1 MLNFSINT
9 LKNEVLFHIK
19 SSTFLF
25 SLLLLVLVF
34 NPQYSSAFFYN
45 NQGNS
50 LLYGNVGSAS
60 SLYSNPGGSYGPNT
74 GLMYGGGGINNGFGM
89 MPGYGYGGSSFGS
102 GGLLDVL
109 SAVLGLG
116 SAIYGGGGI
125 NNGFGMMPGYGY
137 GGSSFGSGG
146 LLDVLSGVLG
156 LDSGPNQEFGSDYIS
171 DYEYGSNNNLDD
183 TLQPN
188 DEMVDFGYD
197 SDYGYN
203 SDSDY
208 GYNSDSD
215 YGYNSD
221 SDYDNNEF
229 QSDFP
234 IEDLRSV
241 DSPTEEQFSF
251 QNDYDF
257 SQTPEGDFSSD
268 LFQ

>member
-1 MLNFSINT
+1 MFNFSTNT
-9 LKNEVLFHIK
+9 LKNKVLFHTK
-19 SSTFLF
+19 SSIFLF
-25 SLLLLVLVF
+25 SLLLLAIVF

-50 LLYGNVGSAS
+50 LLYGNVGTAS
-60 SLYSNPGGSYGPNT
+60 SLYSNPGASYGQNM
-74 GLMYGGGGINNGFGM
+74 GLMYGGGEINNGFGM

-102 GGLLDVL
+102 GG
-109 SAVLGLG
+109 
-116 SAIYGGGGI
+116 
-125 NNGFGMMPGYGY
+125 
-137 GGSSFGSGG
+137 G

-156 LDSGPNQEFGSDYIS
+156 LDSGRNQEFESDYIS
-171 DYEYGSNNNLDD
+171 DYEYGSNNNLDY

-188 DEMVDFGYD
+188 DEMVDFG
-197 SDYGYN
+197 
-203 SDSDY
+203 
-208 GYNSDSD
+208 SDSD

-229 QSDFP
+229 QSDLP

-268 LFQ
+268 LFNKEITIT

>member
-9 LKNEVLFHIK
+9 LKNEVLFHTR
-19 SSTFLF
+19 SSIFLC
-25 SLLLLVLVF
+25 SLLLIALVF

-50 LLYGNVGSAS
+50 LLYGNFGPAS
-60 SLYSNPGGSYGPNT
+60 SLYSNPEASYGPNL

-89 MPGYGYGGSSFGS
+89 MS
-102 GGLLDVL
+102 
-109 SAVLGLG
+109 
-116 SAIYGGGGI
+116 
-125 NNGFGMMPGYGY
+125 GYGY

-156 LDSGPNQEFGSDYIS
+156 LDSGPNQEFESDYIS
-171 DYEYGSNNNLDD
+171 DYEYGSNNNLDY

-221 SDYDNNEF
+221 SDYGNEF
-229 QSDFP
+229 QSDLP

-257 SQTPEGDFSSD
+257 SQTPEGAFSSD
-268 LFQ
+268 LF

>member
-9 LKNEVLFHIK
+9 LKNEVLFHTR
-19 SSTFLF
+19 SSIFLC
-25 SLLLLVLVF
+25 SLLLIALVF
-34 NPQYSSAFFYN
+34 NPQYSYAFFYN

-50 LLYGNVGSAS
+50 LLYGNFGPAS
-60 SLYSNPGGSYGPNT
+60 SLYSNPEASYGPNL
-74 GLMYGGGGINNGFGM
+74 GLMYGGGGINN
-89 MPGYGYGGSSFGS
+89 
-102 GGLLDVL
+102 D
-109 SAVLGLG
+109 
-116 SAIYGGGGI
+116 
-125 NNGFGMMPGYGY
+125 FGMMPGYGY

-156 LDSGPNQEFGSDYIS
+156 LDSGPNQEFESDYIS
-171 DYEYGSNNNLDD
+171 DYEYGSNNNLDY

-215 YGYNSD
+215 Y
-221 SDYDNNEF
+221 NNEF
-229 QSDFP
+229 QSDLP
-234 IEDLRSV
+234 VEDLRSV

-257 SQTPEGDFSSD
+257 SQTQEGDFSSD

>member
-60 SLYSNPGGSYGPNT
+60 SLYSNPGASYGPNM
-74 GLMYGGGGINNGFGM
+74 GLMYGGGEINNGFGM

-109 SAVLGLG
+109 A
-116 SAIYGGGGI
+116 
-125 NNGFGMMPGYGY
+125 
-137 GGSSFGSGG
+137 
-146 LLDVLSGVLG
+146 GVLG
-156 LDSGPNQEFGSDYIS
+156 LDSGPNQEFESDYIS
-171 DYEYGSNNNLDD
+171 NYEYGSNNNLGY

-188 DEMVDFGYD
+188 DEMVDFG
-197 SDYGYN
+197 

-229 QSDFP
+229 QSDLP

-257 SQTPEGDFSSD
+257 SQTPEGDFPSD

>member
-9 LKNEVLFHIK
+9 LKNEVLFHTR
-19 SSTFLF
+19 SSIFLC
-25 SLLLLVLVF
+25 SLLLIALVF
-34 NPQYSSAFFYN
+34 NPQYSYAFFYN

-50 LLYGNVGSAS
+50 LLYGNFGPSS
-60 SLYSNPGGSYGPNT
+60 SLYSNPEASYSPNL
-74 GLMYGGGGINNGFGM
+74 GLMYGGGGTNKGFGM
-89 MPGYGYGGSSFGS
+89 MS
-102 GGLLDVL
+102 
-109 SAVLGLG
+109 
-116 SAIYGGGGI
+116 
-125 NNGFGMMPGYGY
+125 GYGY

-156 LDSGPNQEFGSDYIS
+156 LDSGPNQEFESDYIS
-171 DYEYGSNNNLDD
+171 DYEYGSNNNLDY

-208 GYNSDSD
+208 
-215 YGYNSD
+215 
-221 SDYDNNEF
+221 NNEF
-229 QSDFP
+229 QSDLP
-234 IEDLRSV
+234 VEDLRSV

>member
-60 SLYSNPGGSYGPNT
+60 SLYSNPGASYGPNM
-74 GLMYGGGGINNGFGM
+74 GLMYGGGEINNGFGM

-109 SAVLGLG
+109 A
-116 SAIYGGGGI
+116 
-125 NNGFGMMPGYGY
+125 
-137 GGSSFGSGG
+137 
-146 LLDVLSGVLG
+146 GVLG
-156 LDSGPNQEFGSDYIS
+156 LDSGPNQEFESDYIS
-171 DYEYGSNNNLDD
+171 DYEYGSNNNLDY

-188 DEMVDFGYD
+188 DEMVDFG
-197 SDYGYN
+197 

-229 QSDFP
+229 QSDLP

-257 SQTPEGDFSSD
+257 SQTPEGDFLSD

>member
-9 LKNEVLFHIK
+9 LKNEVLFHTR
-19 SSTFLF
+19 SSIFLC
-25 SLLLLVLVF
+25 SLLLIALVF
-34 NPQYSSAFFYN
+34 NPQYSYAFFYN

-50 LLYGNVGSAS
+50 LLYGNFGPAS
-60 SLYSNPGGSYGPNT
+60 SLYSNPEASYGPNL

-89 MPGYGYGGSSFGS
+89 MS
-102 GGLLDVL
+102 
-109 SAVLGLG
+109 
-116 SAIYGGGGI
+116 
-125 NNGFGMMPGYGY
+125 GYGY

-156 LDSGPNQEFGSDYIS
+156 LDSGPNQEFESDYIS
-171 DYEYGSNNNLDD
+171 DYEYGSNNNLDY

-208 GYNSDSD
+208 
-215 YGYNSD
+215 
-221 SDYDNNEF
+221 NNEF
-229 QSDFP
+229 QSDLP
-234 IEDLRSV
+234 VEDLRSV

>member
-1 MLNFSINT
+1 MFNFSTNT
-9 LKNEVLFHIK
+9 LKNKVLFHTK
-19 SSTFLF
+19 SSIFLF

-60 SLYSNPGGSYGPNT
+60 SLYSNPGASYGPNM
-74 GLMYGGGGINNGFGM
+74 GLMYGGGEINNGFGM

-109 SAVLGLG
+109 A
-116 SAIYGGGGI
+116 
-125 NNGFGMMPGYGY
+125 
-137 GGSSFGSGG
+137 
-146 LLDVLSGVLG
+146 GVLG
-156 LDSGPNQEFGSDYIS
+156 LDSGPNQEFESDYIS
-171 DYEYGSNNNLDD
+171 DYEYGSNNNLDY

-208 GYNSDSD
+208 
-215 YGYNSD
+215 
-221 SDYDNNEF
+221 DNNEF
-229 QSDFP
+229 QSDLP

>member
-9 LKNEVLFHIK
+9 LKNEVLFHTR
-19 SSTFLF
+19 SSIFLC
-25 SLLLLVLVF
+25 SLLLIALVF

-50 LLYGNVGSAS
+50 LLYGNFGPSS
-60 SLYSNPGGSYGPNT
+60 SLYSNPEASYSPNL
-74 GLMYGGGGINNGFGM
+74 GLMYGGGGTNKGFGM
-89 MPGYGYGGSSFGS
+89 MS
-102 GGLLDVL
+102 
-109 SAVLGLG
+109 
-116 SAIYGGGGI
+116 
-125 NNGFGMMPGYGY
+125 GYGY

-156 LDSGPNQEFGSDYIS
+156 LDSGPNQEFESDYIS
-171 DYEYGSNNNLDD
+171 DYEYGSNNNLDY

-208 GYNSDSD
+208 
-215 YGYNSD
+215 
-221 SDYDNNEF
+221 NNEF
-229 QSDFP
+229 QSDLP
-234 IEDLRSV
+234 VEDLRSV

>member
-25 SLLLLVLVF
+25 SLLLLLLVF

-109 SAVLGLG
+109 S
-116 SAIYGGGGI
+116 
-125 NNGFGMMPGYGY
+125 
-137 GGSSFGSGG
+137 
-146 LLDVLSGVLG
+146 GVLG
-156 LDSGPNQEFGSDYIS
+156 LDSGPNQEFESDYIS
-171 DYEYGSNNNLDD
+171 DYEYGSNNNLDY

-203 SDSDY
+203 
-208 GYNSDSD
+208 
-215 YGYNSD
+215 
-221 SDYDNNEF
+221 EF
-229 QSDFP
+229 QSDLP

>member
-1 MLNFSINT
+1 MFNFSTNT
-9 LKNEVLFHIK
+9 LKNKVLFHTK
-19 SSTFLF
+19 SSIFLF
-25 SLLLLVLVF
+25 SLLLLAIVF

-60 SLYSNPGGSYGPNT
+60 SLYSNPGASYDPNM
-74 GLMYGGGGINNGFGM
+74 GLMYGGGE
-89 MPGYGYGGSSFGS
+89 
-102 GGLLDVL
+102 
-109 SAVLGLG
+109 
-116 SAIYGGGGI
+116 I

-156 LDSGPNQEFGSDYIS
+156 LGPSIYGGGEINNGFGMMPGYGYGGSSFGSGGGLLDVLSGVLGLDSGSNQEFESDYIS
-171 DYEYGSNNNLDD
+171 DYEYRSNNNLDY

-215 YGYNSD
+215 Y
-221 SDYDNNEF
+221 DNNEF
-229 QSDFP
+229 QSDLP

-241 DSPTEEQFSF
+241 DSPTEEQISF

>member
-9 LKNEVLFHIK
+9 LKNEVLFHTR
-19 SSTFLF
+19 SSIFLC
-25 SLLLLVLVF
+25 SLLLIALVF
-34 NPQYSSAFFYN
+34 NPQYSYAFFYN

-50 LLYGNVGSAS
+50 LLYGNFGPAS
-60 SLYSNPGGSYGPNT
+60 SLYSNPEASYGPNL

-89 MPGYGYGGSSFGS
+89 MS
-102 GGLLDVL
+102 
-109 SAVLGLG
+109 
-116 SAIYGGGGI
+116 
-125 NNGFGMMPGYGY
+125 GYGY

-156 LDSGPNQEFGSDYIS
+156 LDSGPNQEFESDYIS
-171 DYEYGSNNNLDD
+171 DYEYGSNNNLDY

-208 GYNSDSD
+208 
-215 YGYNSD
+215 
-221 SDYDNNEF
+221 NNEF
-229 QSDFP
+229 QSDLP
-234 IEDLRSV
+234 VEDLRSV

-257 SQTPEGDFSSD
+257 SQTQEGDFSSD

>member
-1 MLNFSINT
+1 MFNFSTNT
-9 LKNEVLFHIK
+9 LKNKVLFHTK
-19 SSTFLF
+19 SSIFLF

-45 NQGNS
+45 NQGKS

-60 SLYSNPGGSYGPNT
+60 SLYSNPGASYDPNM
-74 GLMYGGGGINNGFGM
+74 GLMYGRGE
-89 MPGYGYGGSSFGS
+89 
-102 GGLLDVL
+102 
-109 SAVLGLG
+109 
-116 SAIYGGGGI
+116 I

-156 LDSGPNQEFGSDYIS
+156 LDSGPNQEFESDYIS
-171 DYEYGSNNNLDD
+171 DYEYGSNNNLDY

-208 GYNSDSD
+208 GYT
-215 YGYNSD
+215 YRR
-221 SDYDNNEF
+221 F
-229 QSDFP
+229 T
-234 IEDLRSV
+234 IC
-241 DSPTEEQFSF
+241 
-251 QNDYDF
+251 
-257 SQTPEGDFSSD
+257 
-268 LFQ
+268 

>member
-9 LKNEVLFHIK
+9 LKNEVLFHTR
-19 SSTFLF
+19 SSIFLC
-25 SLLLLVLVF
+25 SLLLIALVF
-34 NPQYSSAFFYN
+34 NPQYSYAFFYN

-50 LLYGNVGSAS
+50 LLYGNFGPAS
-60 SLYSNPGGSYGPNT
+60 SLYSNPEASYGPNL
-74 GLMYGGGGINNGFGM
+74 GLMYGGGGIDN
-89 MPGYGYGGSSFGS
+89 
-102 GGLLDVL
+102 D
-109 SAVLGLG
+109 
-116 SAIYGGGGI
+116 
-125 NNGFGMMPGYGY
+125 FGMMPGYGY

-156 LDSGPNQEFGSDYIS
+156 LESGPNQEYESDYIS
-171 DYEYGSNNNLDD
+171 DYEYGSNNNLDY

-188 DEMVDFGYD
+188 DGMVDFGYD

-229 QSDFP
+229 QSDLP

-257 SQTPEGDFSSD
+257 SQTPEGDF
-268 LFQ
+268 Q

>member
-60 SLYSNPGGSYGPNT
+60 SLYSNPGGSYGPNI

-109 SAVLGLG
+109 A
-116 SAIYGGGGI
+116 
-125 NNGFGMMPGYGY
+125 
-137 GGSSFGSGG
+137 
-146 LLDVLSGVLG
+146 GVLG
-156 LDSGPNQEFGSDYIS
+156 LDSGPNQEFESDYIS
-171 DYEYGSNNNLDD
+171 NYEYGSNNNLDY

-208 GYNSDSD
+208 H
-215 YGYNSD
+215 
-221 SDYDNNEF
+221 NNEF

>member
-9 LKNEVLFHIK
+9 LKNEVLFHTR
-19 SSTFLF
+19 SSIFLC
-25 SLLLLVLVF
+25 SLLLIALVF

-50 LLYGNVGSAS
+50 LLYGNFGPAS
-60 SLYSNPGGSYGPNT
+60 SLYSNPEASYGPNL

-89 MPGYGYGGSSFGS
+89 MS
-102 GGLLDVL
+102 
-109 SAVLGLG
+109 
-116 SAIYGGGGI
+116 
-125 NNGFGMMPGYGY
+125 GYGY

-156 LDSGPNQEFGSDYIS
+156 LDSGPNQEFESDYIS
-171 DYEYGSNNNLDD
+171 DYEYGSNNNLDY

-208 GYNSDSD
+208 
-215 YGYNSD
+215 
-221 SDYDNNEF
+221 NNEF
-229 QSDFP
+229 QSDLP
-234 IEDLRSV
+234 VEDLRSV

-257 SQTPEGDFSSD
+257 SQTPEGEFSND

>member
-9 LKNEVLFHIK
+9 LKNEVLFHTR
-19 SSTFLF
+19 SSILLC
-25 SLLLLVLVF
+25 SLLLIALVF

-50 LLYGNVGSAS
+50 LLYGNFGPAS
-60 SLYSNPGGSYGPNT
+60 SLYSNPEASYGPNL
-74 GLMYGGGGINNGFGM
+74 GLMYGGGGINN
-89 MPGYGYGGSSFGS
+89 
-102 GGLLDVL
+102 D
-109 SAVLGLG
+109 
-116 SAIYGGGGI
+116 
-125 NNGFGMMPGYGY
+125 FGMMPGYGY

-156 LDSGPNQEFGSDYIS
+156 LDSGPNQEFESDYIS
-171 DYEYGSNNNLDD
+171 DYEYGSNNNLDY

-208 GYNSDSD
+208 
-215 YGYNSD
+215 
-221 SDYDNNEF
+221 NNEF
-229 QSDFP
+229 QSDLP
-234 IEDLRSV
+234 VEDLRSV

>member
-9 LKNEVLFHIK
+9 LKNEVLFHTR
-19 SSTFLF
+19 SSIFLC
-25 SLLLLVLVF
+25 SLLLIALVF

-50 LLYGNVGSAS
+50 LLYGNFGPSS
-60 SLYSNPGGSYGPNT
+60 SLHSNPEASYSPNL
-74 GLMYGGGGINNGFGM
+74 GLMYGGGGTNKGFGM
-89 MPGYGYGGSSFGS
+89 MS
-102 GGLLDVL
+102 
-109 SAVLGLG
+109 
-116 SAIYGGGGI
+116 
-125 NNGFGMMPGYGY
+125 GYGY

-156 LDSGPNQEFGSDYIS
+156 LDSGPNQEFESDYIS
-171 DYEYGSNNNLDD
+171 DYEYGSNNNLDY

-215 YGYNSD
+215 Y
-221 SDYDNNEF
+221 NNEF
-229 QSDFP
+229 QSDLP
-234 IEDLRSV
+234 VEDLRSV

-257 SQTPEGDFSSD
+257 SQTPEGEFSND

>member
-1 MLNFSINT
+1 MFNFSTNT
-9 LKNEVLFHIK
+9 LKNKVLFHTK
-19 SSTFLF
+19 SSIFLF

-60 SLYSNPGGSYGPNT
+60 SLYSNPGASYDPNM
-74 GLMYGGGGINNGFGM
+74 GLMYGRGE
-89 MPGYGYGGSSFGS
+89 
-102 GGLLDVL
+102 
-109 SAVLGLG
+109 
-116 SAIYGGGGI
+116 I

-156 LDSGPNQEFGSDYIS
+156 LDTGPNQEFESDYIS
-171 DYEYGSNNNLDD
+171 DYEYGSNNNLDY

-208 GYNSDSD
+208 
-215 YGYNSD
+215 
-221 SDYDNNEF
+221 DNNEF
-229 QSDFP
+229 QSDLP

>member
-9 LKNEVLFHIK
+9 LKNEVLFHTR
-19 SSTFLF
+19 SSIFLC
-25 SLLLLVLVF
+25 SLLLIALVF
-34 NPQYSSAFFYN
+34 NPQYSYAFFYN

-50 LLYGNVGSAS
+50 LLYGNFGPAS
-60 SLYSNPGGSYGPNT
+60 SLYSNPEASYGPNL

-89 MPGYGYGGSSFGS
+89 MS
-102 GGLLDVL
+102 
-109 SAVLGLG
+109 
-116 SAIYGGGGI
+116 
-125 NNGFGMMPGYGY
+125 GYGY

-156 LDSGPNQEFGSDYIS
+156 LDSRPNQEFESDYIS
-171 DYEYGSNNNLDD
+171 DYEYGSNNNLDY

-208 GYNSDSD
+208 
-215 YGYNSD
+215 
-221 SDYDNNEF
+221 NNEF
-229 QSDFP
+229 QSDLP
-234 IEDLRSV
+234 VEDLRSV

-257 SQTPEGDFSSD
+257 SQTQEGEFSND

>member
-109 SAVLGLG
+109 S
-116 SAIYGGGGI
+116 
-125 NNGFGMMPGYGY
+125 
-137 GGSSFGSGG
+137 
-146 LLDVLSGVLG
+146 GVLG

-188 DEMVDFGYD
+188 DEMVDVGY
-197 SDYGYN
+197 
-203 SDSDY
+203 DSDY

-229 QSDFP
+229 QSDLP

-257 SQTPEGDFSSD
+257 SQPQKMTFPVIFFNKEITIT
-268 LFQ
+268 

>member
-1 MLNFSINT
+1 MLNFSTNT
-9 LKNEVLFHIK
+9 LKNEVLFHTK
-19 SSTFLF
+19 SSIFLF
-25 SLLLLVLVF
+25 SLLLLAIVF

-50 LLYGNVGSAS
+50 LLYGNVGTAS
-60 SLYSNPGGSYGPNT
+60 SLYSNPGASYGPNM
-74 GLMYGGGGINNGFGM
+74 GLMYGGGE
-89 MPGYGYGGSSFGS
+89 
-102 GGLLDVL
+102 
-109 SAVLGLG
+109 
-116 SAIYGGGGI
+116 I

-156 LDSGPNQEFGSDYIS
+156 LDSGSNQEFESDYIS
-171 DYEYGSNNNLDD
+171 DYEYGSNNNLDY
-183 TLQPN
+183 TFQPN
-188 DEMVDFGYD
+188 DEMVDFG
-197 SDYGYN
+197 
-203 SDSDY
+203 
-208 GYNSDSD
+208 SDSD

-229 QSDFP
+229 QSDLP

>member
-1 MLNFSINT
+1 MEFNFTICW
-9 LKNEVLFHIK
+9 
-19 SSTFLF
+19 
-25 SLLLLVLVF
+25 
-34 NPQYSSAFFYN
+34 
-45 NQGNS
+45 
-50 LLYGNVGSAS
+50 
-60 SLYSNPGGSYGPNT
+60 
-74 GLMYGGGGINNGFGM
+74 
-89 MPGYGYGGSSFGS
+89 
-102 GGLLDVL
+102 
-109 SAVLGLG
+109 
-116 SAIYGGGGI
+116 
-125 NNGFGMMPGYGY
+125 Y

-156 LDSGPNQEFGSDYIS
+156 LDSGPNQEFESGYIS
-171 DYEYGSNNNLDD
+171 DYEYGSNNNLDY

-208 GYNSDSD
+208 
-215 YGYNSD
+215 
-221 SDYDNNEF
+221 DNNEF
-229 QSDFP
+229 QSDLP

-241 DSPTEEQFSF
+241 DSPTEEQISF

>member
-1 MLNFSINT
+1 MDM
-9 LKNEVLFHIK
+9 VD
-19 SSTFLF
+19 
-25 SLLLLVLVF
+25 
-34 NPQYSSAFFYN
+34 
-45 NQGNS
+45 
-50 LLYGNVGSAS
+50 
-60 SLYSNPGGSYGPNT
+60 
-74 GLMYGGGGINNGFGM
+74 
-89 MPGYGYGGSSFGS
+89 SSFGS

-109 SAVLGLG
+109 AGVLGLG
-116 SAIYGGGGI
+116 PSIYGGGGI

-137 GGSSFGSGG
+137 GGLSFGSGG

-156 LDSGPNQEFGSDYIS
+156 LDSGPNQEFESDYIS
-171 DYEYGSNNNLDD
+171 DYEYGSNNNLDY

-188 DEMVDFGYD
+188 DEIVDFGY
-197 SDYGYN
+197 
-203 SDSDY
+203 
-208 GYNSDSD
+208 DSD

-229 QSDFP
+229 QSDLP

>member
-1 MLNFSINT
+1 MLNFSTNT
-9 LKNEVLFHIK
+9 LKNEILFHIK
-19 SSTFLF
+19 SSIFLF

-60 SLYSNPGGSYGPNT
+60 SLYSNPGASYGPNM
-74 GLMYGGGGINNGFGM
+74 GLM
-89 MPGYGYGGSSFGS
+89 
-102 GGLLDVL
+102 
-109 SAVLGLG
+109 
-116 SAIYGGGGI
+116 YGGGGI

-156 LDSGPNQEFGSDYIS
+156 LDSGPNQEFESDYIS
-171 DYEYGSNNNLDD
+171 DYEYGSNNNLDY

-208 GYNSDSD
+208 D
-215 YGYNSD
+215 
-221 SDYDNNEF
+221 NEF
-229 QSDFP
+229 QSDLP

>member
-1 MLNFSINT
+1 MFNFSTNT
-9 LKNEVLFHIK
+9 LKNKVLLHTK
-19 SSTFLF
+19 SSIFLF

-60 SLYSNPGGSYGPNT
+60 SLYSNPGASYGPNM
-74 GLMYGGGGINNGFGM
+74 GLMYGGGEINNGFGM

-109 SAVLGLG
+109 A
-116 SAIYGGGGI
+116 
-125 NNGFGMMPGYGY
+125 
-137 GGSSFGSGG
+137 
-146 LLDVLSGVLG
+146 GVLG
-156 LDSGPNQEFGSDYIS
+156 LDSGPNQEFESDYIS
-171 DYEYGSNNNLDD
+171 DYEYGSNNNLDY

-188 DEMVDFGYD
+188 DGMVDFGYD

-215 YGYNSD
+215 YGYN
-221 SDYDNNEF
+221 EF
-229 QSDFP
+229 QSDLP

>member
-34 NPQYSSAFFYN
+34 YPQYSSAFFYN

-50 LLYGNVGSAS
+50 LLYGNVGSPS
-60 SLYSNPGGSYGPNT
+60 SLYSNPGGSYDPNI
-74 GLMYGGGGINNGFGM
+74 GLM
-89 MPGYGYGGSSFGS
+89 
-102 GGLLDVL
+102 
-109 SAVLGLG
+109 
-116 SAIYGGGGI
+116 YGGGGI

-156 LDSGPNQEFGSDYIS
+156 LDSGSNQEFESDYIS
-171 DYEYGSNNNLDD
+171 DYEYGSNNNLDY

-208 GYNSDSD
+208 
-215 YGYNSD
+215 
-221 SDYDNNEF
+221 DNNEF
-229 QSDFP
+229 QSDLP

-257 SQTPEGDFSSD
+257 SQTPEGDFPSD

>member
-9 LKNEVLFHIK
+9 LKNEVLFHTR
-19 SSTFLF
+19 SSIFLC
-25 SLLLLVLVF
+25 SLLLIALVF

-50 LLYGNVGSAS
+50 LLYGNFGPAS
-60 SLYSNPGGSYGPNT
+60 SLYSNPEASYGPNL

-89 MPGYGYGGSSFGS
+89 MS
-102 GGLLDVL
+102 
-109 SAVLGLG
+109 
-116 SAIYGGGGI
+116 
-125 NNGFGMMPGYGY
+125 GYGY

-156 LDSGPNQEFGSDYIS
+156 LDSGPNQEFESDYIS
-171 DYEYGSNNNLDD
+171 DYEYGSNNNLDY

-208 GYNSDSD
+208 
-215 YGYNSD
+215 
-221 SDYDNNEF
+221 NNEF
-229 QSDFP
+229 QSDLP
-234 IEDLRSV
+234 VEDLRSV

-257 SQTPEGDFSSD
+257 SQTPEGAFSSD
-268 LFQ
+268 LF

>member
-1 MLNFSINT
+1 MFNFSTNT
-9 LKNEVLFHIK
+9 LKNKVLFHTK
-19 SSTFLF
+19 SSIFLF
-25 SLLLLVLVF
+25 SLLLLVLVL

-60 SLYSNPGGSYGPNT
+60 SLYSNPGASYGPNM
-74 GLMYGGGGINNGFGM
+74 GLMYGRGE
-89 MPGYGYGGSSFGS
+89 
-102 GGLLDVL
+102 
-109 SAVLGLG
+109 
-116 SAIYGGGGI
+116 I

-156 LDSGPNQEFGSDYIS
+156 LDSGPNQEFESDYIS
-171 DYEYGSNNNLDD
+171 DYEYGSNNNLDY

-208 GYNSDSD
+208 
-215 YGYNSD
+215 
-221 SDYDNNEF
+221 DNNEF
-229 QSDFP
+229 QSDLP

-257 SQTPEGDFSSD
+257 SQTPEGDFPSD

>member
-9 LKNEVLFHIK
+9 LKNEVLFHTR
-19 SSTFLF
+19 SSIFLC
-25 SLLLLVLVF
+25 SLLLIALVF
-34 NPQYSSAFFYN
+34 NPQYSYAFFYN

-50 LLYGNVGSAS
+50 LLYGNFGPAS
-60 SLYSNPGGSYGPNT
+60 SLYSNPEASYGPNL

-89 MPGYGYGGSSFGS
+89 MS
-102 GGLLDVL
+102 
-109 SAVLGLG
+109 
-116 SAIYGGGGI
+116 
-125 NNGFGMMPGYGY
+125 GYGY

-156 LDSGPNQEFGSDYIS
+156 LDSGPNQEFESDYIS
-171 DYEYGSNNNLDD
+171 DYEYGSNNNLDY

-208 GYNSDSD
+208 
-215 YGYNSD
+215 
-221 SDYDNNEF
+221 NNEF
-229 QSDFP
+229 QSDLP
-234 IEDLRSV
+234 VEDLRSV

-257 SQTPEGDFSSD
+257 SQTPEGEFSND
-268 LFQ
+268 LF

>member
-9 LKNEVLFHIK
+9 LKNEVLFHTR
-19 SSTFLF
+19 SSIFLC
-25 SLLLLVLVF
+25 SLLLIALVF

-50 LLYGNVGSAS
+50 LLYGNFGPSS
-60 SLYSNPGGSYGPNT
+60 SLYSNPEASYSPNL
-74 GLMYGGGGINNGFGM
+74 GLMYGGGGTNNGFNM
-89 MPGYGYGGSSFGS
+89 MY
-102 GGLLDVL
+102 
-109 SAVLGLG
+109 
-116 SAIYGGGGI
+116 
-125 NNGFGMMPGYGY
+125 GYGY

-156 LDSGPNQEFGSDYIS
+156 LDSGPNQEFESDYIS
-171 DYEYGSNNNLDD
+171 DYEYGSNNNLDY

-188 DEMVDFGYD
+188 DEMVNFGYD

-215 YGYNSD
+215 Y
-221 SDYDNNEF
+221 NNEF
-229 QSDFP
+229 QSDLP
-234 IEDLRSV
+234 VEDLRSV

-257 SQTPEGDFSSD
+257 SQTPEGEFSND

>member
-9 LKNEVLFHIK
+9 LKNEVLFHTR
-19 SSTFLF
+19 SSILLC
-25 SLLLLVLVF
+25 SLLLIALVF

-50 LLYGNVGSAS
+50 LLYGNFGPAS
-60 SLYSNPGGSYGPNT
+60 SLYSNPEASYGPNL
-74 GLMYGGGGINNGFGM
+74 GLMYGGGGINN
-89 MPGYGYGGSSFGS
+89 
-102 GGLLDVL
+102 D
-109 SAVLGLG
+109 
-116 SAIYGGGGI
+116 
-125 NNGFGMMPGYGY
+125 FGMMPGYGY

-156 LDSGPNQEFGSDYIS
+156 LDSGPNQEFESDYIS
-171 DYEYGSNNNLDD
+171 DYEYGSNNNLDY

-188 DEMVDFGYD
+188 DEMVNFGYD

-208 GYNSDSD
+208 
-215 YGYNSD
+215 
-221 SDYDNNEF
+221 NNEF
-229 QSDFP
+229 QSDLP
-234 IEDLRSV
+234 VEDLRSV

>member
-1 MLNFSINT
+1 MFNFSTNT
-9 LKNEVLFHIK
+9 LKNKVLFHTK
-19 SSTFLF
+19 SSIFLF
-25 SLLLLVLVF
+25 SLLLLAIVF

-50 LLYGNVGSAS
+50 LLYGNVGTAS
-60 SLYSNPGGSYGPNT
+60 SLYSNPGASYGPNM
-74 GLMYGGGGINNGFGM
+74 GLMYGGGE
-89 MPGYGYGGSSFGS
+89 
-102 GGLLDVL
+102 
-109 SAVLGLG
+109 
-116 SAIYGGGGI
+116 I

-156 LDSGPNQEFGSDYIS
+156 LDSGRNQEFESDYIS
-171 DYEYGSNNNLDD
+171 DYEYGSNNNLDY

-188 DEMVDFGYD
+188 DEMVDFG
-197 SDYGYN
+197 
-203 SDSDY
+203 
-208 GYNSDSD
+208 SDSD

-221 SDYDNNEF
+221 SDYDNNEI
-229 QSDFP
+229 QSDLP
-234 IEDLRSV
+234 IEVLRSV

>member
-1 MLNFSINT
+1 MFNFSTNT
-9 LKNEVLFHIK
+9 LKNKILFHNK
-19 SSTFLF
+19 SSIFLF

-60 SLYSNPGGSYGPNT
+60 SLYSNPGASYGPNM
-74 GLMYGGGGINNGFGM
+74 GLMYGGGEINNGFGM
-89 MPGYGYGGSSFGS
+89 MPGYGYGGLSFGS

-109 SAVLGLG
+109 AGVLGLG
-116 SAIYGGGGI
+116 PSIYGGGEI

-156 LDSGPNQEFGSDYIS
+156 LDSGPNQEFESDYIS
-171 DYEYGSNNNLDD
+171 DYEYGSNNNLDY

-215 YGYNSD
+215 Y
-221 SDYDNNEF
+221 DNNEF
-229 QSDFP
+229 QSDLP

>member
-1 MLNFSINT
+1 MFNFSTNT
-9 LKNEVLFHIK
+9 LKNKVLFHTK
-19 SSTFLF
+19 SSIFLF

-60 SLYSNPGGSYGPNT
+60 SLYSNPGASYDPNM
-74 GLMYGGGGINNGFGM
+74 GLMYGRGE
-89 MPGYGYGGSSFGS
+89 
-102 GGLLDVL
+102 
-109 SAVLGLG
+109 
-116 SAIYGGGGI
+116 I

-156 LDSGPNQEFGSDYIS
+156 LDSGPNQEFESDYIS
-171 DYEYGSNNNLDD
+171 DYEYGSNNNLDY

-208 GYNSDSD
+208 
-215 YGYNSD
+215 
-221 SDYDNNEF
+221 DNNEF
-229 QSDFP
+229 QSDLP